1 MTDPLTD
8 PFGVPRDEGTYNA
21 SLLQVPA
28 LGVRALWLRHPS
40 GQVGDILVLVT
51 PVRSELVAEPRYTLA
66 EFTDA
71 LKDAAA
77 KILRDND
84 PRKEGVGLIGSNS
97 SANKEPKLSMAG
109 ICERATSEGV

>member
-40 GQVGDILVLVT
+40 GQAGDILVPVT
-51 PVRSELVAEPRYTLA
+51 PVRSELVAGRRYTLA
-66 EFTDA
+66 ELTDA

-77 KILRDND
+77 FL
-84 PRKEGVGLIGSNS
+84 
-97 SANKEPKLSMAG
+97 AG
-109 ICERATSEGV
+109 KVY